1 MKAFNLAYILFSLIF
16 CSQAFGAKAWRGYL
30 QGDYTNTDNPEK
42 SHGFQLRRINLIF
55 NRAVSKT
62 VRAFADIEYED
73 GAELSGNGGEGEIK
87 ISRGFAEFRVSRDLK
102 IAAGKFLTPFGY
114 YNEIHDFSASYI
126 PVDPP
131 SLIYGSNKVFQGNN
145 SKRLHPKYSTGL
157 RFKYTKESLTIK
169 TGVAN
174 GGDQT
179 NAGTDANKTPMGYL
193 KTEYKILDN
202 STISLSYIKEKVNTR
217 ELPKWEDHVNSTINI
232 ELFKYFLISEFG
244 LGNTRDPQSSSV
256 NQNYLNQSHLVGL
269 YIGDSY
275 ALYLNYQQLSPD
287 RDDNR
292 RKFSNYSL
300 GINYLY
306 NYFTI
311 LKFEAQ
317 QLNKKDIN
325 LKEKFYTQQLSI
337 SMIF

>member
-1 MKAFNLAYILFSLIF
+1 MQAFKLAYILLFLIF
-16 CSQAFGAKAWRGYL
+16 CSQTFGAKAWNGYL
-30 QGDYTNTDNPEK
+30 QGDYTNTNNPEK

-87 ISRGFAEFRVSRDLK
+87 ISRGFAEFRVSRDMK
-102 IAAGKFLTPFGY
+102 VAAGKFLTPFGF

-126 PVDPP
+126 PIDPP

-145 SKRLHPKYSTGL
+145 TKRLYPKYSTGL

-169 TGVAN
+169 TGIAN

-179 NAGTDANKTPMGYL
+179 NAGTDANKTPMGFL
-193 KTEYKILDN
+193 KAEYKILDN
-202 STISLSYIKEKVNTR
+202 STLSLSYIKEKVNTT
-217 ELPKWEDHVNSTINI
+217 ELPKWEDHLNSTINI

-256 NQNYLNQSHLVGL
+256 NQNYLNQSHLIGM

-275 ALYLNYQQLSPD
+275 ALYLNYQHLSPD
-287 RDDNR
+287 RNDKR
-292 RKFSNYSL
+292 RGLSNYSL
-300 GINYLY
+300 GINYHY
-306 NYFTI
+306 NYFTVF
-311 LKFEAQ
+311 KFETQ

-325 LKEKFYTQQLSI
+325 LKEKFYTQQLSV